1 MSERNGS
8 KEFPPRTVA
17 RSIGGFAHDLLTLSE
32 LQAELLKTD
41 TQDCLKRLVVPA
53 ATVLFA
59 MVLLLGCVPIA
70 LTALALGLVEAGLSY
85 WLAFLLSAG
94 IGLAVGL
101 AIGFIGWK
109 LLTRT
114 PVVFERSK
122 VEFSSNFTWVKSV
135 LSTKYPE
142 HPTARRA

>member
-17 RSIGGFAHDLLTLSE
+17 RSIGGFVYDLLTLSE

-41 TQDCLKRLVVPA
+41 THDCLKRLIAPVVA
-53 ATVLFA
+53 LLSAL
-59 MVLLLGCVPIA
+59 VLLLGCVPIA

-85 WLAFLLSAG
+85 WLGFLLSAA
-94 IGLAVGL
+94 IGLAGGS
-101 AIGFIGWK
+101 AIGFTGWK

-122 VEFSSNFTWVKSV
+122 VEFSSNFAWVKQV
-135 LSTKYPE
+135 LSAKFSE
-142 HPTARRA
+142 RTAAH